1 MKNSDRDV
9 KSSMSPLHSSRLIL
23 YFHTKN
29 RISRRCINLGSSMR
43 ALTPMNLAILFLG
56 SILSKEMIKPS
67 FILPLDS
74 FAGKDGVHY
83 SVPQLTE
90 YLGAVMHPTLIE
102 FSDRVGI
109 HSYGLL
115 ILTALLFAFM
125 VSSRRAKTV
134 GIDPDDLPLMYLL
147 VAMCGILGARLFYFL
162 FSDTTNFLANPLIFF
177 DGNEGGLVFYGGAIG
192 GVLSGVIYC
201 YLRKIPV
208 WKMADI
214 GAPAIML
221 GLAIGRLGCF
231 FAGCCHGMIVETD
244 GHDHS
249 VLMSFK
255 GGDVLWLEHAPYL
268 ALSFNPGVG
277 VGAIFHTPTYPT
289 QLWEFTGAM
298 TLFLVLSLIWKRQ
311 RYFDGQILALM
322 MVMYAGLRTTI
333 ENFRG
338 DSIRGEDIMSGLS
351 TSQSISVFSLV
362 LAIVIAIIQFRKG
375 VAHEELFV
383 SDLEDDFDDYDDL
396 EEG

>member
-1 MKNSDRDV
+1 
-9 KSSMSPLHSSRLIL
+9 
-23 YFHTKN
+23 
-29 RISRRCINLGSSMR
+29 
-43 ALTPMNLAILFLG
+43 
-56 SILSKEMIKPS
+56 
-67 FILPLDS
+67 
-74 FAGKDGVHY
+74 
-83 SVPQLTE
+83 
-90 YLGAVMHPTLIE
+90 MHPTLIE
-102 FSDRVGI
+102 FSERVGI

-115 ILTALLFAFM
+115 ILTALLFAFT
-125 VSSRRAKTV
+125 VSSKRAKTV
-134 GIDPDDLPLMYLL
+134 GVDPDDLPFMYLL

-162 FSDTTNFLANPLIFF
+162 FSDTQNFFANPFIFF

-192 GVLSGVIYC
+192 GVISGVIYC
-201 YLRKIPV
+201 LLRKIPV

-214 GAPAIML
+214 AAPAIML

-231 FAGCCHGMIVETD
+231 FAGCCHGAAIEL
-244 GHDHS
+244 GEHEHS

-289 QLWEFTGAM
+289 QLWEFTGAI
-298 TLFLVLSLIWKRQ
+298 TLFLVLSFIWKRQ
-311 RYFDGQILALM
+311 RYFDGQILAMM

-351 TSQSISVFSLV
+351 TSQSISVFSLG
-362 LAIVIAIIQFRKG
+362 LAVVIALIQFRKG
-375 VAHEELFV
+375 VATEEPFV
-383 SDLEDDFDDYDDL
+383 SDLDEDL
-396 EEG
+396 EGDSLDEA

>member
-1 MKNSDRDV
+1 
-9 KSSMSPLHSSRLIL
+9 
-23 YFHTKN
+23 
-29 RISRRCINLGSSMR
+29 
-43 ALTPMNLAILFLG
+43 
-56 SILSKEMIKPS
+56 
-67 FILPLDS
+67 
-74 FAGKDGVHY
+74 
-83 SVPQLTE
+83 
-90 YLGAVMHPTLIE
+90 MHPTLIE
-102 FSDRVGI
+102 FSERVGI

-115 ILTALLFAFM
+115 ILTALLFAFT
-125 VSSRRAKTV
+125 VSSKRAKTV
-134 GIDPDDLPLMYLL
+134 GVDPDDLPFMYLL

-162 FSDTTNFLANPLIFF
+162 FSDTQNFFANPFIFF

-192 GVLSGVIYC
+192 GVISGVLYC
-201 YLRKIPV
+201 LVRKIPV

-214 GAPAIML
+214 AAPAIML

-231 FAGCCHGMIVETD
+231 FAGCCHGAAIEL
-244 GHDHS
+244 GEHEHS

-298 TLFLVLSLIWKRQ
+298 TLFLVLSFIWKRQ
-311 RYFDGQILALM
+311 RYFDGQILAMM

-351 TSQSISVFSLV
+351 TSQSISVFSLG
-362 LAIVIAIIQFRKG
+362 LAVVIALIQFRKG
-375 VAHEELFV
+375 VATEEPFV
-383 SDLEDDFDDYDDL
+383 SDLDEDFEDF
-396 EEG
+396 EGDSLDEA